1 MTLLVQFL
9 HQHAWVASILIQM
22 EIVFQMSVFQ
32 KLTKNVSQVKFQMD
46 LEAALL
52 ELILSLVF
60 LHVQQENF

>member
-9 HQHAWVASILIQM
+9 RQHAWVASILIQM
-22 EIVFQMSVFQ
+22 EIVFQMAVFQ

-60 LHVQQENF
+60 LNVQQENF